1 MNFKNAK
8 HRNSFNL
15 TTVEFEDF
23 ELQSIYAALKN
34 AGNSAIAAG
43 NSAIANA
50 IAKMM
55 NESKAKITSRR

>member
-34 AGNSAIAAG
+34 AGNSAIA
-43 NSAIANA
+43 NA

>member
-34 AGNSAIAAG
+34 AGNSAIAQETAP
-43 NSAIANA
+43 SLTP
-50 IAKMM
+50 
-55 NESKAKITSRR
+55 SPR